1 MLKWIK
7 VGSNALETWS
17 EETDR
22 TSRICK
28 DTLKIQK
35 MKTMKPKKNIN
46 PSISEEEDE

>member
-1 MLKWIK
+1 MSRWIK

-28 DTLKIQK
+28 DTLKIPK
-35 MKTMKPKKNIN
+35 RKTMTPKTNIN
-46 PSISEEEDE
+46 PPISAQEDE